1 MRTNDSS
8 RILYCSF
15 CGKSQHEVVKLI
27 AGPAVFVCDECVEL
41 CVDIIYDEDGNA
53 KIKRTITFEPEYA
66 QAGVSILANFS
77 RIIAQ
82 KYPGIPVEVTI
93 EQAGTTVS
101 MLIITPSGEQER
113 VLETLGSYGMVLK
126 GEIRPDQLLSDPM
139 QIMELNN
146 KLQLAALEVKMTRDM
161 MEQACLQ
168 SSKRIGS
175 LEHQVAALQSL
186 IGSSLSC
193 ITSPSVVLDA
203 LARYQ
208 TADFELKSAV
218 ATLVKAHSRKLQ
230 GADPAVQLA
239 LEVVRKKDSSLYSD
253 IKDVTKE
260 IIAGIAVSTTTGVL
274 GTVMGSLPK

>member
-1 MRTNDSS
+1 MRTYESS
-8 RILYCSF
+8 GILYCSF

-53 KIKRTITFEPEYA
+53 RIKRTITFEPEYA
-66 QAGVSILANFS
+66 QAGISILANFS

-101 MLIITPSGEQER
+101 MLIITPSGEEER
-113 VLETLGSYGMVLK
+113 VLETLESYGMVLK

-161 MEQACLQ
+161 MEQARLL
-168 SSKRIGS
+168 SSERIGS

-203 LARYQ
+203 LAQYQ
-208 TADFELKSAV
+208 TADFELKAAV
-218 ATLVKAHSRKLQ
+218 ATLVKAHSKKLQ
-230 GADPAVQLA
+230 GSDPAVQLA
-239 LEVVRKKDSSLYSD
+239 LEVIRKKDSSLYSD
-253 IKDVTKE
+253 IKDVTKD
-260 IIAGIAVSTTTGVL
+260 IIAGIAASTTTGIL
-274 GTVMGSLPK
+274 GTVMGSLPR